1 MRKKKKVKM
10 RQPGIEPGSTA
21 WKAAM
26 LTTIPL
32 TLDNFKLL
40 NIFIL
45 FISDLPNS
53 IVISN
58 LN

>member
-1 MRKKKKVKM
+1 M

-32 TLDNFKLL
+32 TLVVEEWREKLKVMKAKCKYHPVCTAPKMR
-40 NIFIL
+40 ND
-45 FISDLPNS
+45 SD
-53 IVISN
+53 
-58 LN
+58 

>member
-32 TLDNFKLL
+32 TLVVEEGS
-40 NIFIL
+40 IL
-45 FISDLPNS
+45 KI
-53 IVISN
+53 
-58 LN
+58 